1 MRFQQ
6 AFGVVP
12 GDVVALIGAGGKT
25 ALMAAMGYELAE
37 AGWRVLAT
45 TTTSLSSHQL
55 SLFPCAMSSGAD
67 PQRVSEALSRHQFV
81 FLHDEIRRGQVFGP
95 SREWTKH
102 LLDSVDSDIL
112 LVEADD
118 AAGLPF
124 KAPRA
129 DEPQIPLETSLVI
142 AVASL
147 GVLGVPL
154 NAEHVYNPDA
164 MIERYGFVLN
174 SPVKSPW
181 LAQVLRDEKLGL
193 RGVPAGARVIVFLNQ
208 TPERGYVRGRARMIA
223 RLSLQSE
230 RVSAVALGAVRGAE
244 PVYELQRRVGALV
257 LATGGAGGG
266 PLESLLAPCD
276 GGRAT
281 VAHVA
286 ERLMRSR
293 LDHIAVV
300 TGLRSPE
307 LRAAIKPLGLKT
319 VHDRA
324 YRSGG
329 FVSAFKR
336 GLDALP
342 DAVGAVLLAPGDL
355 ARLQP
360 KVIFQLLTGYARGA
374 GDFIVP
380 CHDGRSG
387 YPVLIGE
394 RYWPEILT
402 LPGASDLPAVCQHFA
417 SHITFLDVDSDSVL
431 YDGRLARLIKQ
442 DRQAAKASSQLP

>member
-6 AFGVVP
+6 AFGVLP

-25 ALMAAMGYELAE
+25 SLMVALGYELAE

-45 TTTSLSSHQL
+45 TTTKISPHQL
-55 SLFPCAMSSGAD
+55 TLFPCAMSSGAD
-67 PQRVSEALSRHQFV
+67 PQRVSEALSQHQFV
-81 FLHDEIRRGQVFGP
+81 FLHDEIRHGQVFGP
-95 SREWTKH
+95 DREWTKQ

-118 AAGLPF
+118 ADGLPF
-124 KAPRA
+124 KAPLA
-129 DEPQIPLETSLVI
+129 EEPQIPQETSLVI

-147 GVLGVPL
+147 SVLGAPF
-154 NAEHVYNPDA
+154 NAEHVYNPEA
-164 MIERYGFVLN
+164 MIERYGFALN

-181 LAQVLRDEKLGL
+181 LAQVLRDKKLGL
-193 RGVPAGARVIVFLNQ
+193 RGVPAGARVIVFLNR

-223 RLSLQSE
+223 RLSLQSD

-257 LATGGAGGG
+257 LATGDATGGA
-266 PLESLLAPCD
+266 PERLLAP
-276 GGRAT
+276 GERG
-281 VAHVA
+281 VAAVTHVA

-300 TGLRSPE
+300 TGSRAPE

-324 YRSGG
+324 HRSGG
-329 FVSAFKR
+329 FVTAFKR
-336 GLDALP
+336 GLAALP
-342 DAVGAVLLAPGDL
+342 EAVSAVLLAPGDQ

-360 KVIFQLLTGYARGA
+360 KVVFQLLTGYARGA

-380 CHDGRSG
+380 CHAGHCG
-387 YPVLIGE
+387 TPILIGA
-394 RYWPEILT
+394 RYWPEMLT
-402 LPGASDLPAVCQHFA
+402 LPGASSLAEVCQRFA
-417 SHITFLDVDSDSVL
+417 GHITFLDVDSDSIL
-431 YDGRLARLIKQ
+431 QDGRLSRTLKP
-442 DRQAAKASSQLP
+442 DRQVAKASSHLP

>member
-1 MRFQQ
+1 MKFQQ

-25 ALMAAMGYELAE
+25 SLMAAMGYELAE

-45 TTTSLSSHQL
+45 TTTKISPHQL
-55 SLFPCAMSSGAD
+55 TLFPCAMSSGAD
-67 PQRVSEALSRHQFV
+67 PQRLSKALSQHQFV
-81 FLHDEIRRGQVFGP
+81 FLHDEIRHGQVFGP
-95 SREWTKH
+95 SREWTKQ

-147 GVLGVPL
+147 GVLGAPF
-154 NAEHVYNPDA
+154 NAENVYNPES
-164 MIERYGFVLN
+164 MIERYGFALN

-193 RGVPAGARVIVFLNQ
+193 RGVPAGARVIVFLNR

-223 RLSLQSE
+223 RLSLQSD

-257 LATGGAGGG
+257 LATGQADGGS
-266 PLESLLAPCD
+266 LERLLAPCD
-276 GGRAT
+276 GGVAA

-286 ERLMRSR
+286 DRLMRSR

-300 TGLRSPE
+300 TGFRSPE
-307 LRAAIKPLGLKT
+307 VRAALKPLGLKA

-324 YRSGG
+324 HRSGG

-336 GLDALP
+336 GLAALP
-342 DAVGAVLLAPGDL
+342 ESVSAVLLAPGDQ

-360 KVIFQLLTGYARGA
+360 KVIFQILTGYARGA
-374 GDFIVP
+374 GDFVVP
-380 CHDGRSG
+380 CHAGRSG
-387 YPVLIGE
+387 HPILIGE
-394 RYWPEILT
+394 RYWPEMLSM
-402 LPGASDLPAVCQHFA
+402 PGSSSLAEVCQRFA
-417 SHITFLDVDSDSVL
+417 GNISFLEVDSDSIL
-431 YDGRLARLIKQ
+431 YDGQLAQSLKP
-442 DRQAAKASSQLP
+442 RQQVAKASSHLP